1 MSNDDTY
8 KAFASRPH
16 LVIVGAGATI
26 DSITNGDKN
35 GQRSAVMKGFI
46 DKLGFTGILADSG
59 IQFDSDNLED
69 IYSTLAE
76 RNDCTYV
83 REKLETEIFNYFSS
97 LEIPDTITKYDLLIL
112 SLTRKDCIATFNWDG
127 LLVDAYRR
135 MLNITDNL
143 PQMLFLHGNVKVGY
157 CTKCG
162 NYGHHTYCCPRCHT
176 PFAQSKLLFPIR
188 HKNYNNNP
196 FIKTRYIRRI
206 SIQCSDSH
214 NLRLQCTQNR
224 CRSNRIIEKRFY

>member
-26 DSITNGDKN
+26 DPIPNGDKN
-35 GQRSAVMKGFI
+35 GQQSAVMKGFI
-46 DKLGFTGILADSG
+46 DKLRFTGILADSG
-59 IQFDSDNLED
+59 IQFDRDNLED

-97 LEIPDTITKYDLLIL
+97 LEIPDTITKYDLMIL

-135 MLNITDNL
+135 MLKITDNL
-143 PQMLFLHGNVKVGY
+143 PQML
-157 CTKCG
+157 
-162 NYGHHTYCCPRCHT
+162 
-176 PFAQSKLLFPIR
+176 
-188 HKNYNNNP
+188 
-196 FIKTRYIRRI
+196 
-206 SIQCSDSH
+206 
-214 NLRLQCTQNR
+214 
-224 CRSNRIIEKRFY
+224 EM